1 MPGPRPVA
9 CNFPKAFVQDA
20 LLTVRQRSSPVQT
33 VQRFRLALLVHD
45 TPDLSNDE
53 AGEIVGLSARQVQR
67 WRSRWARGDYS
78 INDLAGRGRK
88 AAFSPT

>member
-9 CNFPKAFVQDA
+9 CSFPETFVQDA
-20 LLTVRQRSSPVQT
+20 LLTVRQRTAPVQT
-33 VQRFRLALLVHD
+33 VQRFRLALLLHD
-45 TPDLSNDE
+45 TPKLSNDE

-67 WRSRWARGDYS
+67 WRSRWTRGDYS
-78 INDLAGRGRK
+78 IDDLAGRGRK